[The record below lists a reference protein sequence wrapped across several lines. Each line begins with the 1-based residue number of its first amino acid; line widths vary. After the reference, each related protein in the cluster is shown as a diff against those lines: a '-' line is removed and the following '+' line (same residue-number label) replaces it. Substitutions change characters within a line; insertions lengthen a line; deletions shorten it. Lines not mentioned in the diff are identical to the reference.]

1 VIITVVATGFDES
14 YFTNRKRIED
24 HNLNDKKDDS
34 DTKKSK
40 AKGSSGSEDKV
51 MSDLDMSLPSNE
63 EDNNAFHDDSP
74 VPNIWAIDDDSSDEN
89 KDSKSDDKDET
100 EDHNDDPTP
109 TVVNGIDEED
119 VEKPS
124 FLRRLSRRRS
134 KDNDSQDH
142 DQD

>member
-24 HNLNDKKDDS
+24 HNLNDSNADS
-34 DTKKSK
+34 DAKKSK
-40 AKGSSGSEDKV
+40 AKDKGSSGSEDKV

-63 EDNNAFHDDSP
+63 EDNGFHDDSP
-74 VPNIWAIDDDSSDEN
+74 VPNIWAIDEDNNDES

-100 EDHNDDPTP
+100 EDHHDEATP

-134 KDNDSQDH
+134 KDNDEQDR
-142 DQD
+142 D